1 MVKWNVLSEATVYRH
16 DFVEMLFRRR
26 KQFLRLLSKA
36 GRGKFRQHIPMSVS
50 EKVALTLYESYLAT
64 CDLQLL
70 EGAVGFLEASQN
82 RFEMANVRGFR
93 LQRNVESTVEIRGWS
108 ANLDNISFSTR
119 FFVNPEPS
127 RMEVRTGVSRP
138 DVAEAHD
145 DRRLHKSGFL
155 LKLAF
160 ENLPHRIDVK
170 GEVEGREI
178 DLIPTTVVSQRYGD
192 FLSDAVE
199 QYPPL
204 LGYIDTVDFNQKI
217 RRGITLERK
226 KRQQRSQ
233 VLSLPLLELESIAGW
248 KVEVSER
255 FQQSGSTMPQPS
267 SDFRIDRLRFS
278 TCDLIDQKNPTFRE
292 LSWRPIEA
300 LGEVVRSEVI
310 LAQPVLAG
318 STAENHDDRIFK
330 VSLRVPKV
338 QVLRDVLHL
347 HGHLILDSNGELVV
361 ADHAARP
368 DLDFVA
374 GQWDIVH
381 GSHLRRDR
389 AAVLKWG
396 KPTIEIDRA
405 ASITGRVGFNYFH
418 SMVEYLPRLITL
430 ERNSI
435 NGDVPLIVNADL
447 LPTARDALHRIAA
460 DWEIVELRRND
471 VARFESL
478 LVPNHHTDH
487 RDSTVE
493 PWWKGAGMYWPVIN
507 EFRNRLIGTVTHQQT
522 PERVFFIRST
532 DSVNGRGLRNQD
544 ELLQIAEQFGFV
556 SIDPGKMDLD
566 SQINIVRNAEILVG
580 PGGASM
586 ANLMFGHDNLK
597 VLALVSEHLR
607 DFAMF
612 STLAHHAGAQYFMLT
627 GPSNRHLGRTE
638 FHRDVFHG
646 DFWISPSRFKR
657 ALRHIC

>member
-1 MVKWNVLSEATVYRH
+1 MVKWNILSEATVYRH

-50 EKVALTLYESYLAT
+50 EKVALTLYKSYLAT
-64 CDLQLL
+64 YDLQLL
-70 EGAVGFLEASQN
+70 EGAVGFMEASEK
-82 RFEMANVRGFR
+82 RFQRKTSRRFR
-93 LQRNVESTVEIRGWS
+93 FQKSIESIVEVKGW
-108 ANLDNISFSTR
+108 AAHLEQISFSR
-119 FFVNPEPS
+119 QFFVSPDPRRIEIK
-127 RMEVRTGVSRP
+127 TGIPRP
-138 DVAEAHD
+138 DVAAAHND
-145 DRRLHKSGFL
+145 PRLLKSGFEL
-155 LKLAF
+155 ELRF
-160 ENLPHRIDVK
+160 ENLPERIELK
-170 GEVEGREI
+170 AEVAGCEI
-178 DLIPTTVVSQRYGD
+178 DLVPTTVVSKRYGE
-192 FLSDAVE
+192 FLTEVIG
-199 QYPPL
+199 QHPPL
-204 LGYIDTVDFNQKI
+204 IGYIDTVDFYQKS
-217 RRGITLERK
+217 RRRFKIEKTQPE
-226 KRQQRSQ
+226 QRLAA
-233 VLSLPLLELESIAGW
+233 LSIPLLELKSILGWRVQVDESFRMAG
-248 KVEVSER
+248 SR
-255 FQQSGSTMPQPS
+255 LPQPS

-278 TCDLIDQKNPTFRE
+278 TSDLIDQKNPTFRE

-338 QVLRDVLHL
+338 QVLRDVVHL

-361 ADHAARP
+361 ADHSARP

-612 STLAHHAGAQYFMLT
+612 STLAHHVGAQYFMLT

-657 ALRHIC
+657 ALQHLC